1 MDPDDGV
8 PDGNLGVDLGADIDQ
23 YDVSAGE
30 SSAPPPRRVPP
41 ARAVVRTGGA
51 RGARGPSARA
61 DADDGASGA
70 SAGGDAGEWVQM
82 QMTSELVVPAPAVLP
97 ASGST
102 TTSAPAAAPG
112 GVDDDDDDNDDD
124 DFQSPVDFE
133 TASAKANR
141 LLGDEN
147 KIPKLHYTEDWHEL
161 PSTLTVDTKFDSQ
174 VACES
179 IAMATR
185 GMLCIRIH
193 IEPE

>member
-23 YDVSAGE
+23 YDVGAGE

-41 ARAVVRTGGA
+41 ARAAVRTGGA

-82 QMTSELVVPAPAVLP
+82 QMTSELV
-97 ASGST
+97 
-102 TTSAPAAAPG
+102 AAAPG

>member
-1 MDPDDGV
+1 MH
-8 PDGNLGVDLGADIDQ
+8 
-23 YDVSAGE
+23 
-30 SSAPPPRRVPP
+30 
-41 ARAVVRTGGA
+41 
-51 RGARGPSARA
+51 
-61 DADDGASGA
+61 
-70 SAGGDAGEWVQM
+70 
-82 QMTSELVVPAPAVLP
+82 MTSKLAVPAPAVLP

-112 GVDDDDDDNDDD
+112 GADDD

>member
-1 MDPDDGV
+1 
-8 PDGNLGVDLGADIDQ
+8 
-23 YDVSAGE
+23 
-30 SSAPPPRRVPP
+30 
-41 ARAVVRTGGA
+41 
-51 RGARGPSARA
+51 
-61 DADDGASGA
+61 
-70 SAGGDAGEWVQM
+70 M

-112 GVDDDDDDNDDD
+112 GVDVDDDDNDDD